1 MAAVVMDGKALAAK
15 LKEQVR
21 LRVEKMERKPGMA
34 VVLVGEDP
42 AALAYESGKRDRKSV
57 V

>member
-21 LRVEKMERKPGMA
+21 LRVEQLEHKPGMA
-34 VVLVGEDP
+34 MVLVGEDP
-42 AALAYESGKRDRKSV
+42 AHRI
-57 V
+57 